1 MIIDADGL
9 FLVQENIKDII
20 GLNRQLILTPNKPEF
35 ERLKK
40 SAVENNL
47 TADWSES
54 DEKDVAQMAKLIK
67 CTVILKGERDII
79 ADSMGNLIVNNEL
92 GSNRRCGGQGDLL
105 AGIIGKDF
113 YFS

>member
-20 GLNRQLILTPNKPEF
+20 NLDRQLILTPNKPEF

-40 SAVENNL
+40 SSIDNNL
-47 TADWSES
+47 ITDWSGS
-54 DEKDVAQMAKLIK
+54 DEKDVTEMAKVIK
-67 CTVILKGERDII
+67 CTIILKGEQDII
-79 ADSMGNLIVNNEL
+79 ADSNGSYIINKEL

-105 AGIIGKDF
+105 AGIIGEDF
-113 YFS
+113 D